1 MISKN
6 ELKYIQSFAHKKQ
19 WAQESVFIAEG
30 PKVVG
35 ELLDSDWEVEAVYG
49 LESWAKETNHSIPHL
64 TIVSEEELERMSLLQ
79 QANQVIAIVKKKQ
92 YHSPMKYQGNFTLVL
107 DGIQDPGNLGTI
119 IRTFDWFG
127 GTQIIVTEDTA
138 GVHNPK
144 VVQST
149 MGSFLRV
156 RVEVV
161 QDMTS
166 ILALQ
171 NLPVYGALLEGTSM
185 YQTAFQ
191 QEGFLIIGN
200 ESKGI
205 RTDLLP
211 LITEAISIPQFGQAE
226 SLNAAVATGIILSH
240 WKNHN

>member
-1 MISKN
+1 
-6 ELKYIQSFAHKKQ
+6 
-19 WAQESVFIAEG
+19 
-30 PKVVG
+30 
-35 ELLDSDWEVEAVYG
+35 
-49 LESWAKETNHSIPHL
+49 
-64 TIVSEEELERMSLLQ
+64 
-79 QANQVIAIVKKKQ
+79 
-92 YHSPMKYQGNFTLVL
+92 
-107 DGIQDPGNLGTI
+107 
-119 IRTFDWFG
+119 
-127 GTQIIVTEDTA
+127 
-138 GVHNPK
+138 
-144 VVQST
+144 
-149 MGSFLRV
+149 
-156 RVEVV
+156 
-161 QDMTS
+161 MTS

-185 YQTAFQ
+185 YQTVFQ